1 MARVKV
7 NERLREELSRGC
19 EYSGTQEVVQETF
32 EELAEQIG
40 MEGDWDE
47 IEVKDINDSG
57 FVLQDIIEQFYDM
70 MIEKV
75 LNYISAE

>member
-47 IEVKDINDSG
+47 IKVKDINDSG
-57 FVLQDIIEQFYDM
+57 FVLQDIIEQFYDI

>member
-47 IEVKDINDSG
+47 IEDINDSG
-57 FVLQDIIEQFYDM
+57 FVLQDIIEQFYDI

>member
-32 EELAEQIG
+32 EELAEKIG